1 MNTKL
6 PIDKLVEN
14 EAMFRKRNE
23 SVQDDIKLLNEISK
37 TEGEEEVPIPE
48 DTILKFYCECS
59 DEDCV
64 LRIDMSLKEYEQIH
78 TDRKQFVVIP
88 GHEIVAV
95 EEVVDS
101 MANYSIVKKVVE
113 APENPDTLH
122 QTPVFN
128 V

>member
-1 MNTKL
+1 MNAKR

-23 SVQDDIKLLNEISK
+23 AVQDDIKVLND
-37 TEGEEEVPIPE
+37 TAQAQGEEEPIPD

-59 DEDCV
+59 DESCAMRV
-64 LRIDMSLKEYEQIH
+64 PMSIKQYELIH
-78 TDRKQFVVIP
+78 DDRKQFIVIP
-88 GHEIVAV
+88 GHEVVSV
-95 EEVVDS
+95 EEVVDQ
-101 MANYSIVKKVVE
+101 MADYTVVKKVIE
-113 APENPDTLH
+113 APEQPDTLH